1 NGRALNAGDA
11 VKLSG
16 EPAIELAHGTA
27 AEVLLFDLA

>member
-1 NGRALNAGDA
+1 MLAAGDA

-16 EPAIELAHGTA
+16 EPLITLDSGHE